1 MLVNDG
7 GRDVDEVEVEDGV
20 DLEVSKVLDGE
31 LVVEVG
37 SSIEN
42 QCLFRRKRE
51 CLSHL
56 RYSMRR

>member
-1 MLVNDG
+1 MLVDDG

-20 DLEVSKVLDGE
+20 DLEVSEVLDGE

-42 QCLFRRKRE
+42 QCLF
-51 CLSHL
+51 
-56 RYSMRR
+56 